1 MIYFTLFLY
10 LFIWSYFCKNE
21 SARSVHFPLH
31 LIMLKQAPNYCRKNP
46 LSWTYITPV
55 IFFYISDRSL
65 NMPLIF
71 FYIFKSV
78 KALFLYVK
86 EKLTNSPWKN
96 TTWKIP
102 SEVLPP
108 KYCPPENC
116 HPEDCLHEK
125 FCP

>member
-1 MIYFTLFLY
+1 
-10 LFIWSYFCKNE
+10 
-21 SARSVHFPLH
+21 
-31 LIMLKQAPNYCRKNP
+31 
-46 LSWTYITPV
+46 
-55 IFFYISDRSL
+55 
-65 NMPLIF
+65 MPLIF

-102 SEVLPP
+102 SKVLPP

-116 HPEDCLHEK
+116 HPEDCPHEK
-125 FCP
+125 FFP